1 MKYLFRITLLVALGA
16 CGPTDKEEK
25 GSKDDGVDR
34 AYREDGSLYSE
45 MSYKDKKLHGICK
58 TYHSNGKVF
67 REETYANDKKH
78 GKFTQYY
85 QDGTMHS
92 EMMYDSGKIDG
103 IVRRYHKD
111 GKLKAEAPFKKG
123 CECLGLKEYILNG
136 DPRPHYPEIVI
147 KTEDKLL
154 SSASYYI
161 HLSLTER
168 VRKVEF
174 FKGYLKEG
182 CLHDGLESVI
192 SDAKNTGRIG
202 YTVIQGEFVME
213 RINVVAKIETIAGN
227 ILVTQR
233 SYNVAIDFPRF

>member
-1 MKYLFRITLLVALGA
+1 MKYLVRIALLVGLGA
-16 CGPTDKEEK
+16 CGSADKEGK
-25 GSKDDGVDR
+25 GSKDNGVDR
-34 AYREDGSLYSE
+34 VYREDGSLYSE
-45 MSYKDKKLHGICK
+45 MSYKDHKLHGICK
-58 TYHSNGKVF
+58 TYHENGKVF
-67 REETYANDKKH
+67 REETYTNDKKH

-92 EMMYDSGKIDG
+92 EMLYDSGKIDG

-111 GKLKAEAPFKKG
+111 GKLKAEAFFKKG

-154 SSASYYI
+154 STASYYI

-168 VRKVEF
+168 VKKVEF
-174 FKGYLKEG
+174 FKGNLKDG
-182 CLHDGLESVI
+182 CLYDGLESVI
-192 SDAKNTGRIG
+192 SNDKNTGRIG
-202 YTVIQGEFVME
+202 YTVVPGEFVME
-213 RINVVAKIETIAGN
+213 RINIIAKIETIAGN